1 MAKQYYADNVDLTGT
16 SFPTVGE
23 NIRRGNKVLNS
34 HSVQTSIG
42 NMTQTDKNKT
52 AQQLGV
58 SASDLKLAIKDLLK
72 GEATFHFGGLDEDGF
87 TEQEL
92 KEIATAL
99 NSKLGV

>member
-1 MAKQYYADNVDLTGT
+1 MAKQYHADTVDLAGT
-16 SFPTVGE
+16 VWETVGE
-23 NIRRGNKVLNS
+23 NIRRGSKYLNPTR
-34 HSVQTSIG
+34 VQVAITS
-42 NMTQTDKNKT
+42 MTQTDKNKT

-87 TEQEL
+87 TEEEL

-99 NSKLGV
+99 NSKLGA

>member
-1 MAKQYYADNVDLTGT
+1 MAKQYRADTVDLAGT
-16 SFPTVGE
+16 VWETVGE
-23 NIRRGNKVLNS
+23 NIRQGTKYLNPNR
-34 HSVQTSIG
+34 VQEAITS
-42 NMTQTDKNKT
+42 MVQTDKNKT

>member
-1 MAKQYYADNVDLTGT
+1 MAKQYHADTVDLAGT
-16 SFPTVGE
+16 VWETVGE
-23 NIRRGNKVLNS
+23 NIRRGSKYLNPTR
-34 HSVQTSIG
+34 VQVAITS
-42 NMTQTDKNKT
+42 MTQTDKNKT
-52 AQQLGV
+52 AQTIGV

-99 NSKLGV
+99 NSKLGA

>member
-1 MAKQYYADNVDLTGT
+1 MANQYYADNVDLTGKVY
-16 SFPTVGE
+16 PTVGE
-23 NIRRGNKVLNS
+23 NIRVGTNYLNPNR
-34 HSVQTSIG
+34 VQVAVSA
-42 NMTQTDKNKT
+42 MSQTDKNKT
-52 AQQLGV
+52 AQAIGV

>member
-1 MAKQYYADNVDLTGT
+1 MANQYYADNVDLTGKVY
-16 SFPTVGE
+16 PTVGE
-23 NIRRGNKVLNS
+23 NIRTGTKYLNPNR
-34 HSVQTSIG
+34 VQVAVSS
-42 NMTQTDKNKT
+42 MTQTDKNKT